1 MSWYVQRMRIIQRI
15 GKINM
20 PKPTIS
26 FYTLGCRLNQSETAV
41 LERSVETDGFRLVDF
56 EESADVVVI
65 NTCTVTAGGDTDTRR
80 LVHKVNRFNPRARI
94 ALIGC
99 QAQMDKGKLL
109 ELPNVHWVIGNARK
123 MELSSILQSTSGA
136 MDPQVITPAI
146 TRDSFTILPPRGTY
160 SARIGVDHRHRRVNL
175 KIQDGCDFFCSFCV
189 IPYARGRARSRE
201 FDDILREARGLA
213 AAGHK
218 EAVITGINVGTYRYK
233 NYTLMDVITALE
245 QIDGLKRIRISSIEP
260 TTVPESLIRKMA
272 GRGKLC
278 RHLHIPLQSG
288 SDAILKAMKRKYSTE
303 EFERFI
309 RMADELVP
317 QICIGTDMIV
327 GFPGET
333 EEEFQCSVGHLREWP
348 IDYAHVFSYSRRPMA
363 HSGKLPSS
371 DRIPAEIIGRRSQI
385 LRDLGLRKRQ
395 MFHGSLLGTRQN
407 VLFEEKK
414 KEEWVGLTDNYAR
427 VAVKSDQL
435 LRNEF
440 RAVRM
445 VTACGA
451 TLGGILK

>member
-1 MSWYVQRMRIIQRI
+1 MLKS
-15 GKINM
+15 
-20 PKPTIS
+20 TIS

-56 EESADVVVI
+56 KESADVVVI

-80 LVHKVNRFNPRARI
+80 LVHKINRLNPRARI

-123 MELSSILQSTSGA
+123 MELSSILQSTSEA

-146 TRDSFTILPPRGTY
+146 TRDSFTIPG
-160 SARIGVDHRHRRVNL
+160 IGVDHRHRRVNL

-218 EAVITGINVGTYRYK
+218 EIVLTGINLGTYQYK
-233 NYTLMDVITALE
+233 DHTLMDVVEALE
-245 QIDGLKRIRISSIEP
+245 QIEGLARIRISSIEP
-260 TTVPESLIRKMA
+260 TTIPEPLIRKMA
-272 GRGKLC
+272 GQTKLC

-288 SDAILKAMKRKYSTE
+288 SDTILKAMKRKYSAE
-303 EFERFI
+303 EFERSI

-333 EEEFQCSVGHLREWP
+333 EEEFQCSADHLREWP
-348 IDYAHVFSYSRRPMA
+348 IDYAHVFSYSRRQMV

-385 LRDLGLRKRQ
+385 LRDLSLRKRQ
-395 MFHGSLLGTRQN
+395 MFHGSLLGTRQS
-407 VLFEEKK
+407 VLFEENKNGG
-414 KEEWVGLTDNYAR
+414 WIGLTDNYAR
-427 VAVKSDQL
+427 VAVKSDQP

-440 RAVRM
+440 RTVRM
-445 VTACGA
+445 VTARGA
-451 TLGGILK
+451 TAGGILK

>member
-1 MSWYVQRMRIIQRI
+1 MIKR
-15 GKINM
+15 
-20 PKPTIS
+20 TIS

-41 LERSVETDGFRLVDF
+41 LERSVETDGFRLVNF
-56 EESADVVVI
+56 GEPADVVVI

-80 LVHKVNRFNPRARI
+80 LVHKIHRLDPRARI

-123 MELSSILQSTSGA
+123 MELSSILRSTSAA
-136 MDPQVITPAI
+136 MEPQVIMPAI
-146 TRDSFTILPPRGTY
+146 TRDSFTIPGV
-160 SARIGVDHRHRRVNL
+160 GVDHRHRRVNL

-218 EAVITGINVGTYRYK
+218 EIVLTGINLGTYQYK
-233 NYTLMDVITALE
+233 DHTLMDVVEALE
-245 QIDGLKRIRISSIEP
+245 QIEGLARIRISSIEP
-260 TTVPESLIRKMA
+260 TTIPESLIRKMA
-272 GRGKLC
+272 GQTKLC

-288 SDAILKAMKRKYSTE
+288 SDAILKAMKRKYSAE

-317 QICIGTDMIV
+317 QICIGTDVIV
-327 GFPGET
+327 GFPGER
-333 EEEFQCSVGHLREWP
+333 EEEFERSAQSLREWP
-348 IDYAHVFSYSRRPMA
+348 IDYAHVFSYSQRQMA
-363 HSGKLPSS
+363 QSGKLPPS
-371 DRIPAEIIGRRSQI
+371 DKIPAGMIERRSQI
-385 LRDLGLRKRQ
+385 LRDLSLRKRQ
-395 MFHGSLLGTRQN
+395 MFHRSLLDTRQN

-414 KEEWVGLTDNYAR
+414 KEEWIGLTDNYAR
-427 VAVKSDQL
+427 VAVKSDQP

-440 RAVRM
+440 RTVRM
-445 VTACGA
+445 VTARGA
-451 TLGGILK
+451 TVGGVLK

>member
-1 MSWYVQRMRIIQRI
+1 MTPIL
-15 GKINM
+15 N
-20 PKPTIS
+20 PTIS

-41 LERSVETDGFRLVDF
+41 LERSVETVGFRLVDF

-80 LVHKVNRFNPRARI
+80 LVHKINRLNPRSRI

-123 MELSSILQSTSGA
+123 MELSSILRSTFEA
-136 MDPQVITPAI
+136 MEPQVITPAI
-146 TRDSFTILPPRGTY
+146 PRDSFTILPQSGTLWGTY
-160 SARIGVDHRHRRVNL
+160 SAGIGVDHRHRRVNL

-213 AAGHK
+213 DAGHK
-218 EAVITGINVGTYRYK
+218 EIVLTGINLGTYQYK
-233 NYTLMDVITALE
+233 DHTLMDVVEALE
-245 QIDGLKRIRISSIEP
+245 QIEGLARIRISSIEP
-260 TTVPESLIRKMA
+260 TTIPESLIRKMA
-272 GRGKLC
+272 GRTKLC

-317 QICIGTDMIV
+317 QICIGTDMIA

-333 EEEFQCSVGHLREWP
+333 EEEFQRSADHLREWP
-348 IDYAHVFSYSRRPMA
+348 VDYAHVFSYSRRQMT
-363 HSGKLPSS
+363 HSGRMS
-371 DRIPAEIIGRRSQI
+371 DKIPQAVIGRRSRI
-385 LRDLGLRKRQ
+385 LRELSARKRRV
-395 MFHGSLLGTRQN
+395 FHKSLLDTRQN

-414 KEEWVGLTDNYAR
+414 KEGWIGLTDNYAR
-427 VAVKSDQL
+427 VAVKSGQP

-440 RAVRM
+440 RTVRM
-445 VTACGA
+445 VTARGA
-451 TLGGILK
+451 TAGGILE

>member
-1 MSWYVQRMRIIQRI
+1 MI
-15 GKINM
+15 
-20 PKPTIS
+20 KPTIS

-56 EESADVVVI
+56 AEPADVVVI

-80 LVHKVNRFNPRARI
+80 LVHKVNRLNPRARI

-136 MDPQVITPAI
+136 MEPQVITPTI
-146 TRDSFTILPPRGTY
+146 PRDSFTVPVT
-160 SARIGVDHRHRRVNL
+160 GVDRHHRRANL

-189 IPYARGRARSRE
+189 VPYARGRARSRE
-201 FDDILREARGLA
+201 FEDILREARGLA

-218 EAVITGINVGTYRYK
+218 EIVLTGINLGTYQYK
-233 NYTLMDVITALE
+233 NHTLMDVVEALE
-245 QIDGLKRIRISSIEP
+245 QIEGLARIRISSIEP
-260 TTVPESLIRKMA
+260 TTIPESLIRKMA
-272 GRGKLC
+272 GQTKLC

-288 SDAILKAMKRKYSTE
+288 SDTILKAMKRKYRAR
-303 EFERFI
+303 EFEQFI
-309 RMADELVP
+309 RMADDLVP

-333 EEEFQCSVGHLREWP
+333 EEEFQRSAENLRGWP
-348 IDYAHVFSYSRRPMA
+348 IDYAHLFSYSRRQMIQ
-363 HSGKLPSS
+363 SGKLPPA
-371 DRIPAEIIGRRSQI
+371 DNIPPAVIERRSKI
-385 LRDLGLRKRQ
+385 LRDLSLRKRRL
-395 MFHGSLLGTRQN
+395 FHGSLLGTRQS

-414 KEEWVGLTDNYAR
+414 KDGWSGLTDNYAR
-427 VAVKSDQL
+427 VSVRSERL
-435 LRNEF
+435 LANELMEVHLGF
-440 RAVRM
+440 IENASV
-445 VTACGA
+445 
-451 TLGGILK
+451 GGILDDGRGK

>member
-1 MSWYVQRMRIIQRI
+1 MIKR
-15 GKINM
+15 
-20 PKPTIS
+20 TIS

-41 LERSVETDGFRLVDF
+41 LEHSVETDGFRLVDF

-80 LVHKVNRFNPRARI
+80 LVHKVNRLNPRARI
-94 ALIGC
+94 ALVGC

-109 ELPNVHWVIGNARK
+109 KLSNVRWVIGNARK
-123 MELSSILQSTSGA
+123 MELSSILRSTADASA
-136 MDPQVITPAI
+136 PQVIAPAM
-146 TRDSFTILPPRGTY
+146 TRDSFTIPAVGIDR
-160 SARIGVDHRHRRVNL
+160 RHTRANL

-189 IPYARGRARSRE
+189 IPFARGRARSRE
-201 FDDILREARGLA
+201 FQDIEREARGLA

-218 EAVITGINVGTYRYK
+218 EIVLTGINPGTYRYK
-233 NYTLMDVITALE
+233 NYTLMDVITYLE
-245 QIDGLKRIRISSIEP
+245 QVDGLKRIRISSIEL
-260 TTVPESLIRKMA
+260 TTIPEPLIRKMA
-272 GRGKLC
+272 GQTKLC

-317 QICIGTDMIV
+317 QICIGTDIIV
-327 GFPGET
+327 GFPGEV
-333 EEEFQCSVGHLREWP
+333 EEEFQCSADHLREWP
-348 IDYAHVFSYSRRPMA
+348 VDYAHVFSYSRRQMA

-414 KEEWVGLTDNYAR
+414 KEEWIGLTDNYAR
-427 VAVKSDQL
+427 VAVKSDQP

-440 RAVRM
+440 RTVRM
-445 VTACGA
+445 VTARGA
-451 TLGGILK
+451 TLGGILE